1 MINLLDKTSVLSALG
16 SGEIDLQGQFLLG
29 SNYTF
34 LAGLIYEGATLP
46 VVYKPTKG
54 ERPLWDFPLKT
65 LSKREVA
72 AFVVSEALGWDLVP
86 PSVFRKK
93 GPLGPGSLQLFI
105 EHDPEYHY
113 FRFSDADRR
122 RLRPAALFDLV
133 VNNADRKGGHILVD
147 PQGHFWLIDHG
158 ICFHSEDKLRTVIW
172 DFSGEPIPETLL
184 VDISRLM
191 ENLQNKSE
199 PYAQLRT
206 LLRVGEIN
214 ALIKRIR
221 RILNQPVFPAPVS
234 RFAFPYPP
242 V

>member
-1 MINLLDKTSVLSALG
+1 MINLLDKTSVLSALQT
-16 SGEIDLQGQFLLG
+16 GEIDLQGQFLLG

-34 LAGLIYEGATLP
+34 LAGLHHEDTTLP

-54 ERPLWDFPLKT
+54 ERPLWDFPPKT

-93 GPLGPGSLQLFI
+93 GPLGAGSLQLFI

-113 FRFSDADRR
+113 FRFSDADHQ
-122 RLRPAALFDLV
+122 RLRSAALFDLV

-147 PQGHFWLIDHG
+147 PQEHLWLIDHG

-172 DFSGEPIPETLL
+172 DFSGESIPDALL
-184 VDISRLM
+184 TDISRLM
-191 ENLQNKSE
+191 ENLQNKAES
-199 PYAQLRT
+199 YLQLRA
-206 LLRVGEIN
+206 LLRVGEIS
-214 ALIKRIR
+214 ALVKRIR
-221 RILNQPVFPAPVS
+221 RIMDVGVFPSPTS